1 MDIIITKE
9 FTSKSGLGGLRL
21 LAKARIN
28 LNELTAIIC
37 EQVQDNSVGGM
48 GSNSL
53 GGELPPCYLSIMI
66 DQLQYIVYIFF
77 VKRK

>member
-9 FTSKSGLGGLRL
+9 FTSKSGLEGLRL
-21 LAKARIN
+21 LAKARIKWR
-28 LNELTAIIC
+28 ELTAIIC
-37 EQVQDNSVGGM
+37 EQAQDNRVDGM

-53 GGELPPCYLSIMI
+53 RGELPPCYLSIMI
-66 DQLQYIVYIFF
+66 DQLQYIVYILF

>member
-21 LAKARIN
+21 LAKARIK

-48 GSNSL
+48 GHDLLNIRPSTRHLRGNIKSVDL
-53 GGELPPCYLSIMI
+53 RML
-66 DQLQYIVYIFF
+66 
-77 VKRK
+77 